1 MIPSSS
7 QILQPVR
14 LSTILASFAVALFL
28 NFLPWRDLRPV
39 PDFVALVLAFWC
51 VRQPRLVGLG
61 VAWTLGLLS
70 DAGNGVLLGQHALA
84 YSLLAFLAVW
94 LSRRILWFG
103 PMLQSLHIALILLA
117 SQAAV
122 LFVRL
127 AAGDAFP
134 GWPIFVAPLI
144 AAALWPVVTWLLLLR
159 QRRPAKFCPRATST
173 ANEQAI

>member
-14 LSTILASFAVALFL
+14 LSTIVVSFAVALFL

-159 QRRPAKFCPRATST
+159 QRRPA
-173 ANEQAI
+173 NEQAI